1 MLIAFSVRIK
11 NTDFKPD
18 FSFQSWECFRR
29 SLVRLTCA
37 DERDT
42 DREIQTWRVY
52 ERSECA
58 VLGLNFVPRGILG
71 GRNFC
76 PAYAGRNGFPL
87 KRARGTQIEVSPICG
102 SRRLYRICVPAPVL
116 QRRYSARPHF
126 CGVMARYP
134 DPDGSCNFQ
143 GADMKNCRPVAQ
155 LQILSENKE
164 SRPAKDQRILS

>member
-1 MLIAFSVRIK
+1 MLIAFSVQNE
-11 NTDFKPD
+11 NTDFKLD
-18 FSFQSWECFRR
+18 FDFQSWECFRR

-42 DREIQTWRVY
+42 DREIQTRRVY

-58 VLGLNFVPRGILG
+58 VLGLNFVPKGILG

-87 KRARGTQIEVSPICG
+87 KRARGTQIEVSPIAEVAACTESAFLPLCCSG
-102 SRRLYRICVPAPVL
+102 VVRLARIL
-116 QRRYSARPHF
+116 

-143 GADMKNCRPVAQ
+143 GADMKNCRPVVR
-155 LQILSENKE
+155 LQILSEYKE
-164 SRPAKDQRILS
+164 SRPARDQRILS

>member
-1 MLIAFSVRIK
+1 MLIAFFVQNE

-87 KRARGTQIEVSPICG
+87 KRARGTQIEVSPIAWVAAYTESAFLPLCCSG
-102 SRRLYRICVPAPVL
+102 VVRLARVL
-116 QRRYSARPHF
+116 
-126 CGVMARYP
+126 CEVMARYP
-134 DPDGSCNFQ
+134 DPDGSCSSQ
-143 GADMKNCRPVAQ
+143 GAQYEELQAGSPVANS
-155 LQILSENKE
+155 LGK
-164 SRPAKDQRILS
+164 

>member
-1 MLIAFSVRIK
+1 MATGRYLLIAFSVQNK
-11 NTDFKPD
+11 NTDFKLD
-18 FSFQSWECFRR
+18 LGFQSWECFRR

-87 KRARGTQIEVSPICG
+87 KRARGTQIEVSPIAWVAAYTESAFLPLCCSGVIRLAHISAG
-102 SRRLYRICVPAPVL
+102 SWRGI
-116 QRRYSARPHF
+116 
-126 CGVMARYP
+126 
-134 DPDGSCNFQ
+134 
-143 GADMKNCRPVAQ
+143 
-155 LQILSENKE
+155 QIQTAHAIFKV
-164 SRPAKDQRILS
+164 RV